1 MAGHLC
7 VLAVIIK
14 ERYRQTF
21 VLQEENNS
29 TLLISGQVEQWRK
42 MKFNLNRIILKQT
55 FRILWNC
62 LNIISPIYTDHK
74 YFWENTL

>member
-29 TLLISGQVEQWRK
+29 TLLISGQVEQ
-42 MKFNLNRIILKQT
+42 
-55 FRILWNC
+55 
-62 LNIISPIYTDHK
+62 
-74 YFWENTL
+74 